1 MLHLM
6 GLLEATLEG
15 NVAMFP
21 IPDVLL
27 LEQKNSSSLVRPSS
41 NEAREHQLYIDKYMG
56 FLYVLIFDVQA
67 YFKIQPI
74 NLANTRNY

>member
-6 GLLEATLEG
+6 GLLEATLKG

-41 NEAREHQLYIDKYMG
+41 MKPGSINYI
-56 FLYVLIFDVQA
+56 
-67 YFKIQPI
+67 
-74 NLANTRNY
+74 

>member
-1 MLHLM
+1 MVWLWELKEAVYEILHLM

-27 LEQKNSSSLVRPSS
+27 LEQK
-41 NEAREHQLYIDKYMG
+41 KF
-56 FLYVLIFDVQA
+56 FLFS
-67 YFKIQPI
+67 
-74 NLANTRNY
+74 

>member
-1 MLHLM
+1 M

-27 LEQKNSSSLVRPSS
+27 LEQKNSSSLVRPRSMKPGS
-41 NEAREHQLYIDKYMG
+41 INYI
-56 FLYVLIFDVQA
+56 
-67 YFKIQPI
+67 
-74 NLANTRNY
+74 